1 MNISLIYISCV
12 TLSTCRIFI
21 NFRALE
27 NQIKYYTPEQALLK
41 ARDWCAYQERY
52 QQELRDK
59 LYGYGLKTEEVE
71 NLIAQLVT
79 ENFVNEERFA
89 KAFAGGKFRIKKWGR
104 VKIKMEL
111 KARRISDYC
120 IQKALKEIDSATYMQ
135 NLKKILEIK
144 EKSIT
149 EKNFLKK
156 KQKLVRYALSKG
168 YEQDLVFDVLNES
181 EAG

>member
-1 MNISLIYISCV
+1 M
-12 TLSTCRIFI
+12 
-21 NFRALE
+21 AME
-27 NQIKYYTPEQALLK
+27 KQITYHTPEQALLK
-41 ARDWCAYQERY
+41 ARDWCGYQERC

-71 NLIAQLVT
+71 NLIAQLIN

-111 KARRISDYC
+111 RARRVSDYC
-120 IQKALKEIDSATYMQ
+120 IQKGLAEINVRDYIET
-135 NLKKILEIK
+135 LKKIITLK
-144 EKSIT
+144 ANSIT

-168 YEQDLVFDVLNES
+168 YEQDLIFDVLKADE
-181 EAG
+181 ED